1 MTPVNLAEAA
11 ALLCFSGAGIA
22 GICAV
27 IVGGRKR
34 GEIDQRWED
43 AERRQVMLTSRF
55 TTDIQ
60 ALELAP
66 EPPAVTQAKR
76 ELMEEAR
83 WGR

>member
-11 ALLCFSGAGIA
+11 ALLCFVGAGIA

-27 IVGGRKR
+27 IVGGRKSA
-34 GEIDQRWED
+34 EIDQRWED
-43 AERRQVMLTSRF
+43 AERRRAMLTSQF
-55 TTDIQ
+55 TADIQ
-60 ALELAP
+60 ALEVKP
-66 EPPAVTQAKR
+66 EAPAVTQAKR